1 MTNERKMELIDCPEA
16 LTAEEQAF
24 IDKAWDDMTEEEKE
38 LHYCVYEERPGT
50 VENAILK
57 SGTREEIRTAVRVL
71 ERIREGCPPGFS
83 GEQRGAFT

>member
-38 LHYCVYEERPGT
+38 SD
-50 VENAILK
+50 IW
-57 SGTREEIRTAVRVL
+57 VL
-71 ERIREGCPPGFS
+71 EWLSPLRWRRDLELSLPTTW
-83 GEQRGAFT
+83 E